1 MPTWRGSKAL
11 ITNFCPFTMLETQE
25 PNVDSE
31 RPPAEPS
38 GSLASATD
46 VEDVRTASSAL
57 AALEHELTGLRE
69 ATDHIQ
75 ESKAAAQQA
84 VDAYRRLHEESKGL
98 VEPVEN
104 LIQRIDAVHFPSR
117 FDKLDASIT
126 GVNSALQ
133 NVQGQIRE
141 FASGMSTRMDETEAA
156 VDDVAAEVKTVR
168 TFVLVAIF
176 LLVVVGGLVI
186 LL

>member
-1 MPTWRGSKAL
+1 MPTWRGLKVL
-11 ITNFCPFTMLETQE
+11 ITNFCPFTMPETQE
-25 PNVDSE
+25 PNVVSE
-31 RPPAEPS
+31 RPPEEPA
-38 GSLASATD
+38 GSRASAAA

-57 AALEHELTGLRE
+57 AALYHELTGLKE

-84 VDAYRRLHEESKGL
+84 VDAYRRLHKQSAGL
-98 VEPVEN
+98 VEPVEH
-104 LIQRIDAVHFPSR
+104 LIERIDAVHFPSR

-141 FASGMSTRMDETEAA
+141 LASGVNQRMDETEAA

-176 LLVVVGGLVI
+176 LLVIVGGMVI
-186 LL
+186 VL

>member
-1 MPTWRGSKAL
+1 MP
-11 ITNFCPFTMLETQE
+11 ETQE
-25 PNVDSE
+25 PVVDSE
-31 RPPAEPS
+31 SSPLDSGTPAET
-38 GSLASATD
+38 AQ
-46 VEDVRTASSAL
+46 DVRTASSAL
-57 AALEHELTGLRE
+57 AALEHELADLKK

-75 ESKAAAQQA
+75 ESKEAAQQA
-84 VDAYRRLHEESKGL
+84 VDAYRRLHEQSKGL

-156 VDDVAAEVKTVR
+156 VDDVAAEVKMVR

-176 LLVVVGGLVI
+176 LLVIVGGLIIFV
-186 LL
+186 